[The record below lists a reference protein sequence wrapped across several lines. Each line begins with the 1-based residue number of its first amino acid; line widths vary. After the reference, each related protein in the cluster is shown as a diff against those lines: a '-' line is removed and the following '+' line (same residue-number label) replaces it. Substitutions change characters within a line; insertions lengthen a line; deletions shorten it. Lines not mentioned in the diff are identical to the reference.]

1 MNNQWSSQNNFAHN
15 KALLTNR
22 AAGATHGRTAKP
34 RSVRGKV
41 GKPKPQKDL
50 FLKKYNTLPTHKTA
64 LSQTARATTR
74 SQVCKRAV
82 FFAHAHPDRSTEF
95 I

>member
-34 RSVRGKV
+34 RPLGASCTDEEPSNRDIYQADK
-41 GKPKPQKDL
+41 L
-50 FLKKYNTLPTHKTA
+50 
-64 LSQTARATTR
+64 
-74 SQVCKRAV
+74 
-82 FFAHAHPDRSTEF
+82 
-95 I
+95 